1 MVVKNTI
8 NKTVLLI
15 IYTAI
20 YSSSVACY
28 GASTVKISAKAT
40 DPRIV
45 PAVDT
50 MAI

>member
-1 MVVKNTI
+1 VVVKTI

-20 YSSSVACY
+20 FYYAVPCY
-28 GASTVKISAKAT
+28 GASTVRINANAT
-40 DPRIV
+40 EPRIV

-50 MAI
+50 TAI

>member
-20 YSSSVACY
+20 YYSSLAPS
-28 GASTVKISAKAT
+28 GASTVKINANAT
-40 DPRIV
+40 EPRIV
-45 PAVDT
+45 PAVEII
-50 MAI
+50 AI